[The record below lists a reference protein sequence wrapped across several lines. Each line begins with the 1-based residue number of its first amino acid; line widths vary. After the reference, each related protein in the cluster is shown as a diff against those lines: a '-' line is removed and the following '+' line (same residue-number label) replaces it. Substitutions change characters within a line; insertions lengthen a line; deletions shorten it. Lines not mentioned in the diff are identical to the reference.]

1 MPANLRKIWNVSF
14 WNCQHYREWGPSDRA
29 MPANLRKIRSVSFW
43 ICQPYRRSG
52 ASDRTMPANLRR
64 IGIAHQNCDASGVS
78 GAGRVPFPSCRGDFC
93 CRGNVSATFRRA
105 VPIIRGDCRKFNIY
119 IDSVTRIDPVRG
131 PGGASRKLKDPG
143 RRRLS
148 VACGGRCPKG
158 GLEIGLGPTGRWR
171 LSADSP

>member
-78 GAGRVPFPSCRGDFC
+78 GAGRVPFPSCPGDFC

-119 IDSVTRIDPVRG
+119 ILVLIISLAVSNGRKYHDARWVFARPLVPFGFFPPEKPTLSRI
-131 PGGASRKLKDPG
+131 
-143 RRRLS
+143 
-148 VACGGRCPKG
+148 
-158 GLEIGLGPTGRWR
+158 
-171 LSADSP
+171 

>member
-14 WNCQHYREWGPSDRA
+14 WNCEQYREWGPSDRA

-78 GAGRVPFPSCRGDFC
+78 GAGRVPFPSCPGDFS
-93 CRGNVSATFRRA
+93 CRGKVSATFRRA

-119 IDSVTRIDPVRG
+119 IYILVLIISLPVWNR
-131 PGGASRKLKDPG
+131 RKCHAPRWCFARPLVPFGLFPPEKPT
-143 RRRLS
+143 LS
-148 VACGGRCPKG
+148 K
-158 GLEIGLGPTGRWR
+158 I
-171 LSADSP
+171 

>member
-78 GAGRVPFPSCRGDFC
+78 GAGRVPFPSCPGDFS
-93 CRGNVSATFRRA
+93 CRRKVSATFRRA
-105 VPIIRGDCRKFNIY
+105 VPIIRGDCRKFGAATLY
-119 IDSVTRIDPVRG
+119 PGPVDPNCINQTFPLTLKSFVR
-131 PGGASRKLKDPG
+131 
-143 RRRLS
+143 
-148 VACGGRCPKG
+148 
-158 GLEIGLGPTGRWR
+158 
-171 LSADSP
+171 SP

>member
-1 MPANLRKIWNVSF
+1 MTATLRKIWNVSF

-78 GAGRVPFPSCRGDFC
+78 GAGRVPFPSCPGDFC

-105 VPIIRGDCRKFNIY
+105 VPIIRGDCRKFNIPIY
-119 IDSVTRIDPVRG
+119 ISPNYF
-131 PGGASRKLKDPG
+131 GGWVE
-143 RRRLS
+143 LS
-148 VACGGRCPKG
+148 KIPWLTLPFC
-158 GLEIGLGPTGRWR
+158 
-171 LSADSP
+171 